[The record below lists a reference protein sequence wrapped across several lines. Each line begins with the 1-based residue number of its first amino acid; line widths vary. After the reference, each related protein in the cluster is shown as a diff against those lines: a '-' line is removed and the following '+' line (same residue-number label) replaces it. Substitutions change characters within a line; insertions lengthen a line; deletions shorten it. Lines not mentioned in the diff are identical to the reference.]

1 MRCERSVDTHPA
13 GTRVPDRRPELLK
26 AVTSLKIKTVGALVA
41 VCLVLVAG
49 SVIAT
54 TLHTLKDV
62 ERIGQVWEHFNTG
75 PGAKAVA
82 LDRLRDAI
90 GYGGVVH
97 HFQTFILR
105 KDFSRVRLV
114 RAKLDEAMAALEG
127 YRRLGVNRR
136 EAAALADIESVF
148 AAYAQNLETAVAMA
162 RDRVSSTGIHRS
174 VRIGDQAAF
183 DGLAV
188 LDEELLKSRRAST
201 AEIDSSVGHVV
212 DYMTGASIL
221 IGLSLGL
228 LVAGFFWFTSVRL
241 ARPLTALGRAMTELQ
256 KGEDTIPIP
265 ETERNDEVGAMARAV
280 EVFRQTS
287 IQRRLLQSETA
298 VTNQKLQAEIERH
311 RRTTESLRGAI
322 VRAKAAS
329 KAKSAFLAMMSHEIR
344 TPMNGVLGMASSLL
358 GGRLNREQ
366 RDQVQIIKESGECLL
381 EILDDILDLSK
392 IEAGKLTL
400 ELTDFSLRDL
410 LESTDAL
417 WRSRAEAKGLT
428 FKMDLDFEGDD
439 GVHAD
444 RTRLRQVLFNL
455 IGNAIKFTESG
466 GITVSLSRP
475 RDDHSRLRFEVADT
489 GIGIADEKKSKLF
502 SPFEQAD
509 ASTTRKFGGTGL
521 GLAISKQLVEVMG
534 GEIGLDSEAG
544 KGSTFWF
551 TILAEPA
558 RTDVAAATEKPDQAD
573 ASLPK
578 FQRRLR
584 ILAAEDNHVNQMV
597 LESILKPLDCELDMV
612 ADGMEAF
619 AAVQTKTYDVVLMDV
634 QMPEM
639 DGPTAT
645 RHIRALPGKVS
656 QLPIIALTANAMKGD
671 REAYLACGMTE
682 YVSKP
687 INARE
692 LFGAILRCC
701 DTELHD
707 GSAAA
712 LESAAAA
719 FPEPAGRS
727 APSARE
733 EQVLGD
739 LLDDIEGLTRDAD
752 KFGTR

>member
-1 MRCERSVDTHPA
+1 MSCESSVDRDP
-13 GTRVPDRRPELLK
+13 GSRVADRKSKLLK
-26 AVTSLKIKTVGALVA
+26 SITNLKIRIVGALIA
-41 VCLVLVAG
+41 AFLVLVAG
-49 SVIAT
+49 AVIAT
-54 TLHTLKDV
+54 SLHTLQDV
-62 ERIGQVWEHFNTG
+62 ERIGRVWERFNSG

-114 RAKLDEAMAALEG
+114 RAKLDEAMAALES
-127 YRRLGVNRR
+127 YRQLGVNQR
-136 EAAALADIESVF
+136 EAAALADIEEVF
-148 AAYAQNLETAVAMA
+148 AAYARNLETAIAMA

-174 VRIGDQAAF
+174 VRIGDQPAF

-188 LDEELLKSRRAST
+188 LDEELLKSRLAST
-201 AEIDSSVGHVV
+201 AEIDGSVGHVV
-212 DYMTGASIL
+212 DYMTTGTIL
-221 IGLSLGL
+221 IGISLGL

-256 KGEDTIPIP
+256 SGEDSIPIP
-265 ETERNDEVGAMARAV
+265 ETQRSDEVGAMARAV

-287 IQRRLLQSETA
+287 IQRRMLQSETA

-311 RRTTESLRGAI
+311 RGTTDSLRAAI
-322 VRAKAAS
+322 VRAEAAN
-329 KAKSAFLAMMSHEIR
+329 KAKSEFLAMMSHEIR

-358 GGRLNREQ
+358 GGRLNRDQ

-400 ELTDFSLRDL
+400 EPTDFSLREL
-410 LESTDAL
+410 LESTEAL

-428 FKMDLDFEGDD
+428 FSMDLEFEGED

-466 GITVSLSRP
+466 GISVSLSRVQEETP
-475 RDDHSRLRFEVADT
+475 LLQFQVADT
-489 GIGIADEKKSKLF
+489 GIGIAEEKQSRLF
-502 SPFEQAD
+502 NPFEQAD

-534 GEIGLDSEAG
+534 GEIAMESEAG

-551 TILAEPA
+551 TLPDEPA
-558 RTDVAAATEKPDQAD
+558 RSDVAAPPEKSNQSGAK
-573 ASLPK
+573 LPSFDK
-578 FQRRLR
+578 KLR

-597 LESILKPLDCELDMV
+597 LESILKPLECELDIV
-612 ADGMEAF
+612 ADGMQAF
-619 AAVQTKTYDVVLMDV
+619 AAVQAKSYDVVLMDV

-645 RHIRALPGKVS
+645 RHIRALPGKLS

-671 REAYLACGMTE
+671 REAYLACGMTD

-687 INARE
+687 INAQE

-701 DTELHD
+701 DSELQD
-707 GSAAA
+707 AAA
-712 LESAAAA
+712 TALEAAK
-719 FPEPAGRS
+719 PESLEPAGMTEAS
-727 APSARE
+727 VPDE
-733 EQVLGD
+733 KVLSE
-739 LLDDIEGLTRDAD
+739 LLEDIEGLADNAD
-752 KFGTR
+752 KAETG